1 MLFVFVYP
9 IIFNRGFYRILALLI
24 TLVCF
29 FGTNILT
36 SLMFSAFPSEYDN
49 TAKYIYDPILREYVG
64 QNVLDQSKSSYIN
77 SNSEILIGELRELSK
92 EYDSE
97 TLRRIAVQIGAI
109 TSQKDSLK
117 DVLGRL
123 HFNRNKRT
131 IILNLEMID
140 ILASINIQVGRLVS
154 MPADYAGRLDDLK
167 RRHTEVSRAL
177 QSQTE
182 KLQQYLVLR
191 EQYKKEYDEIQQKAK
206 IAPDQVDHLQARKL
220 VANIKSLMD
229 AVDKETGQLATIKNN
244 VNQVKSELD
253 ALGAY
258 GERMRIDTNA
268 IEEINNL
275 LSALNYKIAK
285 SSEYTKEDS
294 KIIRLH
300 NSLWFV
306 P

>member
-1 MLFVFVYP
+1 
-9 IIFNRGFYRILALLI
+9 
-24 TLVCF
+24 
-29 FGTNILT
+29 
-36 SLMFSAFPSEYDN
+36 
-49 TAKYIYDPILREYVG
+49 
-64 QNVLDQSKSSYIN
+64 
-77 SNSEILIGELRELSK
+77 
-92 EYDSE
+92 
-97 TLRRIAVQIGAI
+97 
-109 TSQKDSLK
+109 
-117 DVLGRL
+117 
-123 HFNRNKRT
+123 
-131 IILNLEMID
+131 
-140 ILASINIQVGRLVS
+140 
-154 MPADYAGRLDDLK
+154 
-167 RRHTEVSRAL
+167 
-177 QSQTE
+177 
-182 KLQQYLVLR
+182 VLR